1 MKEISGS
8 NGFFFSGKLFKCLGL
23 VYCFFLIS
31 AIRYLFIFYLP
42 ICLGCGKWNAR
53 FRAWWTRQ
61 THPHGLCG
69 RGEYAAATRLPGIR
83 LWSKHRQVE
92 NFYRISFTD
101 ISYREGTMV
110 EKFYFTPISFL
121 PMSSP
126 IVVKL
131 WQIKQSK
138 LFLICMF
145 LPKINQF

>member
-1 MKEISGS
+1 MDPTFQKRSTNVMGWSIA
-8 NGFFFSGKLFKCLGL
+8 FFSDFSYML
-23 VYCFFLIS
+23 VSKQLPIIFFNIT
-31 AIRYLFIFYLP
+31 RYLFIFNLP

-92 NFYRISFTD
+92 NFYRISFID

-121 PMSSP
+121 PMFSA

-131 WQIKQSK
+131 W
-138 LFLICMF
+138 
-145 LPKINQF
+145 